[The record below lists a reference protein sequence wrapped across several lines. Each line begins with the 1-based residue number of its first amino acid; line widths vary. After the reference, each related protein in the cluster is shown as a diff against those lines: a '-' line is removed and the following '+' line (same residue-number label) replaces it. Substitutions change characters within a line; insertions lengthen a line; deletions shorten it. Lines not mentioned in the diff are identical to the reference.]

1 MVHEFVDS
9 LMELEKTIKKMAAGN
24 KDSST
29 KAQISPNFKKGKELS
44 YYYALKGHLKN
55 LDKRTAEFLNSYL
68 SKENSAS
75 LNKII
80 LLVNEIKDSYLGKD
94 YEKILKKINEIYDSL
109 PILEESKTQNPAKFK
124 KSKLPQEIR
133 EEVFADIQELEKC
146 YAAECYRSCVVLC
159 GRILETCLH
168 RKYFDVT
175 GFDVLEKSPGIGLGN
190 LIAKMQE
197 KEIKLAPGITQQIH
211 LINNVRIHTVHKK
224 KELFVPSK
232 EQTNAIILFTIDSV
246 NQLF

>member
-1 MVHEFVDS
+1 M
-9 LMELEKTIKKMAAGN
+9 
-24 KDSST
+24 
-29 KAQISPNFKKGKELS
+29 
-44 YYYALKGHLKN
+44 
-55 LDKRTAEFLNSYL
+55 
-68 SKENSAS
+68 
-75 LNKII
+75 
-80 LLVNEIKDSYLGKD
+80 
-94 YEKILKKINEIYDSL
+94 
-109 PILEESKTQNPAKFK
+109 
-124 KSKLPQEIR
+124 
-133 EEVFADIQELEKC
+133 
-146 YAAECYRSCVVLC
+146 C